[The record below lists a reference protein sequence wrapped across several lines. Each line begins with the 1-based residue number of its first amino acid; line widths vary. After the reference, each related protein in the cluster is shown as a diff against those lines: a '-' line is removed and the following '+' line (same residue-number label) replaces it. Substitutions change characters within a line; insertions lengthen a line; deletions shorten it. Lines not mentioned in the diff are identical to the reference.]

1 MPTRCTTRRPTAGRR
16 RRPCPRRATIWR
28 RSSSRGASGPSGD
41 ATPSSAGNTTP
52 WRSTIPPRTA
62 GPRASRSPPGA
73 GALPQPFSATG
84 SSSSAARRRSASS
97 APTSCSRSR
106 ATAGSAR
113 SRCERRATAR
123 ARPQVWSRSGDD
135 EVDGL
140 LALGIE
146 QMSAREG
153 DAAVETFSRVIA
165 RRPDFAEG
173 WNRRATAHYLMGAYA
188 KSLADCDE
196 VLKRNPYHFGA
207 LSGYGMI
214 YLQLDQP
221 ARALEY
227 FARALAVNPNLSS
240 VVDTVEMLKRLLSQ
254 RRKDTI

>member
-1 MPTRCTTRRPTAGRR
+1 VRAAALALAAALLVTPGGPGRAAAEPTRQEAREALRALADVETRRAAALWLGQK
-16 RRPCPRRATIWR
+16 
-28 RSSSRGASGPSGD
+28 GLMDD
-41 ATPSSAGNTTP
+41 APALVQALRDQDP
-52 WRSTIPPRTA
+52 LV
-62 GPRASRSPPGA
+62 RASA
-73 GALPQPFSATG
+73 EQALW
-84 SSSSAARRRSASS
+84 
-97 APTSCSRSR
+97 
-106 ATAGSAR
+106 
-113 SRCERRATAR
+113 
-123 ARPQVWSRSGDD
+123 QVWSRSGDD

-173 WNRRATAHYLMGAYA
+173 WNKRATAHYLMGAYA

-196 VLKRNPYHFGA
+196 VLKRNPHHFGA

-227 FARALAVNPNLSS
+227 FERALAVNPNLSS

>member
-1 MPTRCTTRRPTAGRR
+1 VRAAALALAAALLVTPGGPGRAAAEPTRQEAREALRALADVETRRAAALWLGQK
-16 RRPCPRRATIWR
+16 
-28 RSSSRGASGPSGD
+28 GLMDD
-41 ATPSSAGNTTP
+41 APVLVQALRDQDP
-52 WRSTIPPRTA
+52 LV
-62 GPRASRSPPGA
+62 RASA
-73 GALPQPFSATG
+73 EQALW
-84 SSSSAARRRSASS
+84 
-97 APTSCSRSR
+97 
-106 ATAGSAR
+106 
-113 SRCERRATAR
+113 
-123 ARPQVWSRSGDD
+123 QVWSRSGDD

-173 WNRRATAHYLMGAYA
+173 WNKRATVHYLMGAYA

-196 VLKRNPYHFGA
+196 VLKRNPHHFGA

-227 FARALAVNPNLSS
+227 FERALAVNPNLSS
-240 VVDTVEMLKRLLSQ
+240 VVDTVEMLKRRLIQ